1 MIFKTEPGLQSPD
14 TDTHRKVGFLLFR
27 ALIFVC
33 AWYTCDMKI
42 VIQRV
47 TSASVTER
55 TSGTVVGKINEGLFI
70 LVGFK
75 KGDTETSVTTLTNK
89 LLKLRIMSDDQDK
102 MNLSIVDAKGSLLVV
117 SQFTLYANT
126 KDGNRPS
133 FIDSLEPDKARE
145 LYSYFVSELK
155 KSVPVEIGSFG
166 NYMDIDA
173 KLDGPVTITLES

>member
-1 MIFKTEPGLQSPD
+1 
-14 TDTHRKVGFLLFR
+14 
-27 ALIFVC
+27 
-33 AWYTCDMKI
+33 MKI

-55 TSGTVVGKINEGLFI
+55 SGGIVVGKIKKGLFI

-75 KGDTETSVTTLTNK
+75 KGDTQTSVTTLTSK

-102 MNLSIVDAKGSLLVV
+102 MNLSIVDSKGSLLVV

-133 FIDSLEPDKARE
+133 FIDSLDPDNARE
-145 LYSYFVSELK
+145 LYEYMVHELQK
-155 KSVPVEIGSFG
+155 NVPVEIGSFG

-173 KLDGPVTITLES
+173 QLDGPVTITLES

>member
-14 TDTHRKVGFLLFR
+14 TDTHRKVGFLLFL
-27 ALIFVC
+27 ALILVLLGIILS
-33 AWYTCDMKI
+33 MKI

-47 TSASVTER
+47 TRASVTER
-55 TSGTVVGKINEGLFI
+55 SSGTVVGNINQGLFI

-75 KGDTETSVTTLTNK
+75 KGDTQTSVTTITNK

-102 MNLSIVDAKGSLLVV
+102 MNLSIVDSKGSLLVV
-117 SQFTLYANT
+117 SQFTLYADT
-126 KDGNRPS
+126 KGGNRPS

-145 LYSYFVSELK
+145 LYEYFVSELK